1 MEKVGRVAYGAERVA
16 LGSLGVDMLK
26 RSICPRGT
34 RGRCGPGPQ
43 CLELTVPDSDDA

>member
-34 RGRCGPGPQ
+34 RAGGAGLGRN
-43 CLELTVPDSDDA
+43 VSN